1 MPDNGP
7 AGHLVTRTNVL
18 GQPLDQPSL
27 VDLAI
32 AQIRRSILSGQLRPG
47 QACSLRGLAGQLG
60 ISFIPVR
67 EALRGLEREGLVVIN
82 PGRSALVAPLDPED
96 LRSLCQLRRRIEPE
110 LAASACSLITPTDL
124 DAQEHRLDVAG
135 QQGTA
140 PHDRYEAHRE
150 LLRALLRPSATAWDL
165 RLLQMLWYATERYLR
180 LGLDRVDHAI
190 TQENPTDGLEAA
202 QHGLLRAFR
211 GRDPQKAS
219 LAVLHHVNW
228 AERTATQALAAA
240 I

>member
-1 MPDNGP
+1 VTSTN
-7 AGHLVTRTNVL
+7 AFGH
-18 GQPLDQPSL
+18 PLAQPSF
-27 VDLAI
+27 VDLATSE
-32 AQIRRSILSGQLRPG
+32 IRRSILSGQLGPG
-47 QACSLRGLAGQLG
+47 RALSLRGLAGQLG

-82 PGRSALVAPLDPED
+82 PGRSASVAPLDPDD

-110 LAASACSLITPTDL
+110 LATSACSLITPTDL
-124 DAQEHRLDVAG
+124 DEQEHRLDAAH
-135 QQGTA
+135 QKRNQ

-180 LGLDRVDHAI
+180 FGLDHADHATI
-190 TQENPTDGLEAA
+190 QETAADTLKAA
-202 QHGLLRAFR
+202 QYGLLRAFR
-211 GRDPQKAS
+211 GRDPQEAAM
-219 LAVLHHVNW
+219 AVLHHVDW
-228 AERTATQALAAA
+228 VEHTAARALAAA